1 MAGTFKEFKDNGY
14 SISTVTDF
22 DIMEILNEKGNG
34 KKSKCLISSEELAPF
49 IKQISF
55 LLDDNDMLSF
65 YCIDDYTK
73 DSIVF
78 IKRSHEFIINVEK
91 FNKDKYG
98 ITVAFFNDETYCYDL
113 DGTEICLLSDP
124 ESCVQWLTKVL
135 TNGKSV
141 LENI

>member
-14 SISTVTDF
+14 SISTVKDAY
-22 DIMEILNEKGNG
+22 INEILNENGNG
-34 KKSKCLISSEELAPF
+34 KKSNCLISSEELAPF

-65 YCIDDYTK
+65 YCIDECTK

-78 IKRSHEFIINVEK
+78 IKRSPEFVICVEK
-91 FNKDKYG
+91 FNKDKYEV
-98 ITVAFFNDETYCYDL
+98 TVASFNEKIDSYDL
-113 DGTEICLLSDP
+113 DGAKLCYLSDP

>member
-22 DIMEILNEKGNG
+22 DIIEILSEKGNG
-34 KKSKCLISSEELAPF
+34 EKSKCLISSEELAPF
-49 IKQISF
+49 LKQISF

-65 YCIDDYTK
+65 SCIDDYTK

-78 IKRSHEFIINVEK
+78 IKRSPEFVICVEK
-91 FNKDKYG
+91 FNKDKYEV
-98 ITVAFFNDETYCYDL
+98 TVAFFNDETDGYDL
-113 DGTEICLLSDP
+113 DAAKLRYLSDP
-124 ESCVQWLTKVL
+124 ESCIKWLTKVL
-135 TNGKSV
+135 ANGQSV

>member
-22 DIMEILNEKGNG
+22 DIVEILSENGNG
-34 KKSKCLISSEELAPF
+34 EKSKSLISSEELAPF

-65 YCIDDYTK
+65 SCNDDYTK

-78 IKRSHEFIINVEK
+78 IKRSREFVICVEK
-91 FNKDKYG
+91 FNKDKYEV
-98 ITVAFFNDETYCYDL
+98 TVAFFNDETDSYDL
-113 DGTEICLLSDP
+113 VGSKLRYLSDP
-124 ESCVQWLTKVL
+124 DSCVQWLTKVL
-135 TNGKSV
+135 ANGKFV

>member
-22 DIMEILNEKGNG
+22 DIIEILKENGNG

-65 YCIDDYTK
+65 SCIDDYTK

-78 IKRSHEFIINVEK
+78 IKRSPEFVICVEK
-91 FNKDKYG
+91 FNKDKYEV
-98 ITVAFFNDETYCYDL
+98 TVAFFNDETDSYDL
-113 DGTEICLLSDP
+113 DDAKLCCLSDP
-124 ESCVQWLTKVL
+124 ESCIKWLTKVL
-135 TNGKSV
+135 ANGKSV